1 LAPAH
6 SRSPDIR
13 KFKQWQD
20 AEYVVTSLDTSRM
33 RLAVDGV
40 FAEHEACSNVWIEHK
55 GTPVSIGSGF
65 TAEQRLAYAKDP
77 SLIVSANDSAPTP
90 SSAPRRM
97 ALSCVLLLRCR
108 LYRAVL
114 MRLRQVG
121 KEITVEYFSE
131 SEAAGRPGA
140 LSLRFPRVKKV
151 WEGKRDV

>member
-1 LAPAH
+1 
-6 SRSPDIR
+6 
-13 KFKQWQD
+13 
-20 AEYVVTSLDTSRM
+20 M
-33 RLAVDGV
+33 RLAIDGV
-40 FAEHEACSNVWIEHK
+40 FAEHEACSNVFWIKHK

-77 SLIVSANDSAPTP
+77 SLIVSATD
-90 SSAPRRM
+90 PRI
-97 ALSCVLLLRCR
+97 SHHHTTTLRLHHDRFVCTASLR
-108 LYRAVL
+108 PVFGQLPLHRAVL
-114 MRLRQVG
+114 MRPRPRQVG